1 MQEDKIQTLWES
13 YFAMPF
19 IFNYSDS
26 DDIDSKRSLHI
37 GSKDREIPG
46 IFLRSNHKDICTIEL
61 KCTTCDGGCTGCTS
75 CTTCDGSCQNGCTGN
90 QTHKL
95 IQYCPENNANG
106 YDVNKCNSNTGED
119 TYAFFN
125 DIPDWIQAA
134 CGLTEEQWDAM
145 TPDQQKDAAKEA
157 DPNCEI
163 EERNN
168 TNSVLTEKKD
178 LDAVLQG
185 DYNVDNLIPKAENCE
200 GGQTKVE
207 YYDKT
212 TGKKV
217 LDGTIGTD
225 GKVKLTATDGTTYE
239 YTNNNKT
246 GESDKTVS
254 SEKTNPDGSKNT
266 KPSDPADT
274 STPST
279 YTPPPSAENPNPSPQ
294 PSGC

>member
-1 MQEDKIQTLWES
+1 
-13 YFAMPF
+13 MPF

-37 GSKDREIPG
+37 GSKAREIPD
-46 IFLRSNHKDICTIEL
+46 IILRSNHKDICTIEL

-75 CTTCDGSCQNGCTGN
+75 CTTCDGGCQNVTEDP
-90 QTHKL
+90 HVL
-95 IQYCPENNANG
+95 IQFCPENNANG

-125 DIPDWIQAA
+125 NIPDWIQKS

-145 TPDQQKDAAKEA
+145 TPDQQKDAAREA
-157 DPNCEI
+157 DPNCKI

-239 YTNNNKT
+239 YTNNNET
-246 GESDKTVS
+246 GESDKTVP